1 MAEDTDAIDWRELS
15 DEDREREYS
24 PSSCI
29 DDITPFLEDYR
40 SLSDAARQECE
51 AAGHSVIEVSYGD
64 AASQSVDLVVPGA
77 GGAAT
82 PLLVFI
88 HGGYWQQLS
97 KLDAFFSA
105 TQCLHHNI
113 AFATVDYTLAPAAT
127 LDEIVA
133 ECHAALRVLRE
144 SAAEHNIDPSHIVV
158 CGSSAGGHLSAMVG
172 LGAPDG
178 WRPAGVGLISG
189 VFELEPLIGTS
200 INDAVGL
207 DVAAAHR
214 NSPMLGDLANFPPA
228 VIAYGDNEPNQF
240 KWQSDEFARRLSRA
254 GSPVTTTEIL
264 GRNHFDIV
272 VELCDSETILG
283 RQILALVDTVAP
295 AGG

>member
-1 MAEDTDAIDWRELS
+1 MAEDTNAIDWRELS

-40 SLSDAARQECE
+40 ALSDAARQECE
-51 AAGHSVIEVSYGD
+51 ATGHSVVELSYGD
-64 AASQSVDLVVPGA
+64 AASQSVDLVVPSA
-77 GGAAT
+77 AAAT
-82 PLLVFI
+82 PLLVYI

-105 TQCLHHNI
+105 AQCLHHNI

-127 LDEIVA
+127 LDEIVS
-133 ECHAALRVLRE
+133 ECHAALRALRD
-144 SAAEHNIDPSHIVV
+144 SAAGHNIDPDHIIV

-178 WRPAGVGLISG
+178 WRPAAVGLISG

-214 NSPMLGDLANFPPA
+214 NSPMLADLANFPPA

-240 KWQSDEFARRLSRA
+240 KWQSDEFARRVSRA
-254 GSPVTTTEIL
+254 GSQVSTTEIAE
-264 GRNHFDIV
+264 RNHFDVV
-272 VELCDSETILG
+272 VELCDFETILG
-283 RQILALVDTVAP
+283 RQILDLVRTVAP
-295 AGG
+295 EGG